1 MDTFTDLT
9 PNDKPIS
16 DAKRIVQIFMTIQIV
31 TKELTIVEDK
41 DGSDVERADF
51 DAGDTK
57 TEIILIHEN
66 YKEFNGNY

>member
-16 DAKRIVQIFMTIQIV
+16 DANRIVQIFMTIQIV

-41 DGSDVERADF
+41 DGSDVERPDF

>member
-1 MDTFTDLT
+1 
-9 PNDKPIS
+9 
-16 DAKRIVQIFMTIQIV
+16 MTIQIV

-41 DGSDVERADF
+41 DGSDVERPDF